1 MVRGPSDAE
10 TTERLLA
17 AAGEVFAEIG
27 FRGATLREICRR
39 GRANI
44 AAVNYYFRDKQQLY
58 AAVLDRAVVA
68 AGEGM
73 ALLAPAPADPP
84 EEKLR
89 HLIHGFFKNLLGED
103 RPVQLL
109 RLMAHEAVEPTPAL
123 DMVVEK
129 IVRPVTQILD
139 AVLAELL
146 GTAADAVLVRDCRGS
161 VLSLCGDYYHSAAF
175 IRRVDHLDVHEPSTI
190 EHLAEHVF
198 RFSLGAIRALA
209 RGDLEGRDEKKLDV
223 CPLRSPASSA
233 VRSEITS

>member
-1 MVRGPSDAE
+1 VAHGPSDAE

-17 AAGEVFAEIG
+17 AAGEVFAEVG

-73 ALLAPAPADPP
+73 ALLAPDPADPP

-89 HLIHGFFKNLLGED
+89 HLIHGFFDNLLGED

-123 DMVVEK
+123 DLVVEK
-129 IVRPVTQILD
+129 VVRPVTRILD
-139 AVLAELL
+139 AVLTELL

-175 IRRVDHLDVHEPSTI
+175 IQRVDHLDVHEPATI

-209 RGDLEGRDEKKLDV
+209 GGDREGAEERNHEGPKPRNREENL
-223 CPLRSPASSA
+223 
-233 VRSEITS
+233 VRRPP

>member
-1 MVRGPSDAE
+1 MARGPSDAE
-10 TTERLLA
+10 TTQRLLA
-17 AAGEVFAEIG
+17 AAGEVFAEVG

-73 ALLAPAPADPP
+73 ALLAPDPADTP

-89 HLIHGFFKNLLGED
+89 CFIHVFLHNLLGED

-123 DMVVEK
+123 NLAVEK
-129 IVRPVTQILD
+129 IVRPVSQILN
-139 AVLAELL
+139 AIIAELL
-146 GTAADAVLVRDCRGS
+146 GTAADAVLLRDCAAS
-161 VLSLCGDYYHSAAF
+161 VLSMCGNYYHSAAL
-175 IRRVDHLDVHEPSTI
+175 IQRLDHLNVHEPSTI

-209 RGDLEGRDEKKLDV
+209 GGDPEGGEERNHEGPKARNREENL
-223 CPLRSPASSA
+223 
-233 VRSEITS
+233 VRRLP